1 MPIVQL
7 TDIVARTAR
16 TNPGKQV
23 TYWDRTLPGFGL
35 RVGEQVKAWTV
46 MIGEERRRLTIG
58 RYPTMNLHDARIE
71 ARRLILA
78 ATVARLDSDVT
89 VIPFS
94 NALEQFIDV
103 HLSEKKDSTSHDWE
117 RVLRKHF
124 APAWKNLLMHEI
136 TRSHVAGVIDGLVR
150 TSGEANNA
158 FAVVRVFLRWS
169 IRRGYLANN
178 PMQSLALPIRRKARD
193 RVLSRD
199 ELAAVFQ
206 ALDLSSN
213 FGTMVL
219 LLLLTSQ
226 RRGEIAGLKSE
237 WIDRA
242 GGLMVLPKEITKNR
256 QEHAVPL
263 TPYVLSLLPE
273 RDGLLF
279 PARGKLGRVFSGW
292 SKCMAS
298 LRRDSGVEFRLHDL
312 RRTGATMMAGMGV
325 APYVVERVLNHI
337 TGSTAES
344 ITPLARIYNRHR
356 YLEEMRS
363 ALTLLEGEVLGL
375 LRQSRDTNSVAL
387 FDAGV
392 QPGKDLALDPS
403 DAARPQDD
411 ALREPA
417 GLLEPVDVTGRIKH
431 QRA

>member
-7 TDIVARTAR
+7 TDIVARTAKAH
-16 TNPGKQV
+16 PGKQV

-35 RVGEQVKAWTV
+35 RVGEQIKAWTV

-58 RYPTMNLHDARIE
+58 RYPTMNLHVARTE

-89 VIPFS
+89 VVPFS

-103 HLSEKKDSTSHDWE
+103 HLSEKKNSTSRDWE

-178 PMQSLALPIRRKARD
+178 PMQSLALPFRRKARD
-193 RVLSRD
+193 RVLARD
-199 ELAAVFQ
+199 ELLAILHT
-206 ALDLSSN
+206 LDLSSS
-213 FGTMVL
+213 FGIMAL

-226 RRGEIAGLKSE
+226 RRGEIAGLRSE
-237 WIDRA
+237 WIDRDKR
-242 GGLMVLPKEITKNR
+242 LMVLPKEITKNR

-263 TPYVLSLLPE
+263 TPYVMSLLPDRE
-273 RDGLLF
+273 GLLF
-279 PARGKLGRVFSGW
+279 PARGKPDRVFSGW

-298 LRRDSGVEFRLHDL
+298 LRRDCGVDFRLHDL
-312 RRTGATMMAGMGV
+312 RRTGATMMAGMGT
-325 APYVVERVLNHI
+325 APYVVERLLNHI

-344 ITPLARIYNRHR
+344 LTPLARIYNRHR
-356 YLEEMRS
+356 YLDEMRS
-363 ALTLLEGEVLGL
+363 ALLLLEGEVLRL
-375 LRQSRDTNSVAL
+375 LRECGAL
-387 FDAGV
+387 PVLGAGFEPGLDLRFDPA
-392 QPGKDLALDPS
+392 
-403 DAARPQDD
+403 DAARTELDPFGEE
-411 ALREPA
+411 AL
-417 GLLEPVDVTGRIKH
+417 LLQSVDVCGRVEDKGP
-431 QRA
+431 